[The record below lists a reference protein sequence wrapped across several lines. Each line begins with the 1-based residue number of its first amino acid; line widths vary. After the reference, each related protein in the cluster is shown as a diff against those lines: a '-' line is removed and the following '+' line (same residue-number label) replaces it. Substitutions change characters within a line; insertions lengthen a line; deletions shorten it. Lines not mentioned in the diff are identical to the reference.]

1 MTQAIALSYAL
12 HQLATVVWVG
22 GMFFA
27 HMALRPVVSSVLE
40 PPLRLPLML
49 GVLRRFFRWV
59 WLSIA
64 LLWGTGLW
72 IFLGGM
78 GGKAGGH
85 VHLMMAIAL
94 VMTALFVYLWFV
106 PFRHLKAAVASTAWP
121 AAGARLA
128 RIRQIILTNLILGL
142 ITAVAGAAGRFF

>member
-1 MTQAIALSYAL
+1 MIKAIALSYAL
-12 HQLATVVWVG
+12 HQLATIVWVG

-27 HMALRPVVSSVLE
+27 HMALRPAASSLLE

-49 GVLRRFFRWV
+49 GVLSRFFPWV
-59 WLSIA
+59 WLSVA

-78 GGKAGGH
+78 GGKAGAH
-85 VHLMMAIAL
+85 VHLMMTIAL
-94 VMTALFVYLWFV
+94 LMTLLFVYLWFV
-106 PFRHLKAAVASTAWP
+106 PFRHLKAKVASADWP
-121 AAGARLA
+121 AAAARLA

-142 ITAVAGAAGRFF
+142 ITAVAGAAGRFL